1 MTNIEI
7 EEIDVDIDDVDD
19 NYEPGRA
26 PTRVVKRE
34 RRERQVY

>member
-7 EEIDVDIDDVDD
+7 EEIDVDIDDDD